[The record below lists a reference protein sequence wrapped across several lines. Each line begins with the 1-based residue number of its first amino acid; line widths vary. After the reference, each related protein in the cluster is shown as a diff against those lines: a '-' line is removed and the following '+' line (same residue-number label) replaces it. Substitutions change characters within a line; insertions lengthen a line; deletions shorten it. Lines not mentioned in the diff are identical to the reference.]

1 MTKKNIALRAAR
13 RGWPVIPLNWAM
25 NGRCSCNDLNCS
37 SVGKHPITAH
47 GVKDATT
54 KRSTI
59 RRWWHEFP
67 KANIGVATGMV
78 SNLTVLDVDPRHG
91 GENSLRRFEK
101 QNGPL
106 PNGPAAR
113 TGSGGFHYYFKY
125 SPEIVG
131 NKIALMPG
139 IDVKTDGGY
148 VVHPGSRHKSGKRYV
163 WLLGRS
169 PKKVSTV
176 PVPESLLRLTNPAKA
191 PNKAPECEPM
201 IPEGGRNSTL
211 ASLAG
216 TMRSRGMT
224 YEAIEAALLED
235 NSLRC
240 DPPLPDFEVRNIA
253 RSISQYASGDVRIL
267 SSTSKDDDE
276 KERKLHFRTG
286 KQIAVEAPAKVP
298 WLVRPFVVI
307 GGITEVDGKV
317 KLAGKTT
324 FLTYMAAA
332 VLDGSLFLGQ
342 QTSQTNVVYLTE
354 QHLVSFRAAIERANL
369 LGRSDFHVLNWTD
382 TIGVKWKSIVQAAV
396 TECKRQNAK
405 LLIVD
410 TLPQFAGLVG
420 DKKNNSGD
428 ALEAMR
434 PLQEA
439 AKLGIAI
446 VIARHERK
454 SGGSAADSGRGS
466 SAFAGIADIILSI
479 RRQGENQPRN
489 IRLIQKESRFDGPDE
504 LLVELTDEGYRA
516 LGAPGEVA
524 RQRAADDLLSAIP
537 QSRKEAMTIED
548 LAASTGKK
556 RAYLQRF
563 LDHLEANRKILKR
576 GRGRKGSPFR
586 YFQNEIHSA

>member
-1 MTKKNIALRAAR
+1 
-13 RGWPVIPLNWAM
+13 
-25 NGRCSCNDLNCS
+25 
-37 SVGKHPITAH
+37 
-47 GVKDATT
+47 
-54 KRSTI
+54 
-59 RRWWHEFP
+59 
-67 KANIGVATGMV
+67 
-78 SNLTVLDVDPRHG
+78 
-91 GENSLRRFEK
+91 
-101 QNGPL
+101 
-106 PNGPAAR
+106 
-113 TGSGGFHYYFKY
+113 
-125 SPEIVG
+125 
-131 NKIALMPG
+131 
-139 IDVKTDGGY
+139 
-148 VVHPGSRHKSGKRYV
+148 
-163 WLLGRS
+163 
-169 PKKVSTV
+169 
-176 PVPESLLRLTNPAKA
+176 
-191 PNKAPECEPM
+191 
-201 IPEGGRNSTL
+201 
-211 ASLAG
+211 
-216 TMRSRGMT
+216 
-224 YEAIEAALLED
+224 
-235 NSLRC
+235 
-240 DPPLPDFEVRNIA
+240 
-253 RSISQYASGDVRIL
+253 
-267 SSTSKDDDE
+267 
-276 KERKLHFRTG
+276 
-286 KQIAVEAPAKVP
+286 
-298 WLVRPFVVI
+298 
-307 GGITEVDGKV
+307 
-317 KLAGKTT
+317 
-324 FLTYMAAA
+324 MAAA

-354 QHLVSFRAAIERANL
+354 QHLVSFRAAMERANL

-420 DKKNNSGD
+420 DKENNSGD